1 MLSLLGRCLDVN
13 KKAAGDTPAAC
24 LFHRGSLIVRL
35 ADRHLVDRHLV
46 FPARAADVPVPL
58 CRDPAARLVLE
69 TWVCSVGLDF
79 VVCPWS
85 LFLVLNL
92 CLGHSHF
99 ATRPFT
105 SNRPGKRFGLND
117 TIGMVDGF
125 LISQN
130 LMIRLDV
137 IVAVNFW

>member
-1 MLSLLGRCLDVN
+1 MDLAKQFPNIRKRRELP
-13 KKAAGDTPAAC
+13 PAARC
-24 LFHRGSLIVRL
+24 FNTASLIVRL
-35 ADRHLVDRHLV
+35 AGRPVVHHRV
-46 FPARAADVPVPL
+46 FPVRAADVPVPL
-58 CRDPAARLVLE
+58 YRDLAARLVRE
-69 TWVCSVGLDF
+69 TWVCSVRLDF

-125 LISQN
+125 LIGQN